1 VPLEASRR
9 SHRMTFVHVEPVD
22 LNAEPF
28 YLHVDRI
35 SSFNDVKLE
44 AFEET
49 VVAINTV
56 YGDKFHIAGK
66 SEDFA
71 EKVRSAIYR
80 FTYFQ
85 YVNS

>member
-1 VPLEASRR
+1 MS
-9 SHRMTFVHVEPVD
+9 FVYVEPVD

-56 YGDKFHIAGK
+56 YGDKFHVAGK
-66 SEDFA
+66 SADFA
-71 EKVRSAIYR
+71 AAVRTAIYN

-85 YVNS
+85 QLVNS